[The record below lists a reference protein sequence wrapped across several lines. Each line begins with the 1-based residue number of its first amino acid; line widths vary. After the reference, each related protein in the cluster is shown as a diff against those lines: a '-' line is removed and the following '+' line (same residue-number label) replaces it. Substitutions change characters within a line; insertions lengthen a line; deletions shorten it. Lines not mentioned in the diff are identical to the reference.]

1 MKISSINNFNNIK
14 YSNTKNNLP
23 YLKNNQIVSY
33 KNYAKMPSTNQYLA
47 INPAFTGGYSLSLLE
62 TVKNLNDASYP
73 PDIKALAQEVLDN
86 GNPENKTLINVHKAK
101 YGKINQM
108 KSLDEVKAA
117 YPEFNDVLSD
127 ENVQYNAN
135 SFIDDVRNG
144 KLEWFDE
151 DTDLALQLLQMYWA
165 DGFSINDLK
174 EYTNGKDIDGTFKK
188 LNIPKLNST
197 YANVLKLSDKKYNER
212 FTSEMYKRLKGIE
225 RKKAEKRDGV
235 YIPRG
240 PMPDEQK
247 KKISEGLI
255 KHYAEH
261 PEKLIEMSE
270 RMKQYYKEHPEER
283 ENLSD
288 VLEISWNLRE
298 ARSVRKALSKFLS
311 KKDITPDEFAKLN
324 LTENKMEG
332 NTLKDFWNRMPWAKK
347 QWSACMTKGWEIH
360 RKQKEKEEDKKN
372 LISIAMYPPSMER
385 NMISW
390 FKSNGYNLDKIDDL
404 KAYVRLDG
412 REMPSRDKY
421 TSKAVS
427 AYLNEFDKNGEIQ
440 ASMLH
445 LCLLRSFGDIY
456 YSKTLSDA
464 TRIATCEYLMDEL
477 QMEPDKAD
485 VNEMT
490 ISDVTNIYARI
501 YSMASEDGV
510 KEIIDILENNLEKSY
525 LAVQKRNVI
534 PARKAKNKA
543 DNVANVLQ
551 NLIRLRKE
559 GFLAPECDKA
569 GDYIIIPKTMQ
580 LEIAEMMNNITDAE
594 TLDKMVLEYV
604 SAADNYNMI
613 KDACQL
619 SVLSTLSELL
629 KEARKDDCPQE
640 EKDVI
645 YAIKNYVF
653 SKYIDEAG
661 NFINIQMRDLASYF
675 TNIVNVAKQTGCAD
689 IAQKFWDNF
698 DSVYCEIKDSNTSNI
713 VFERIINN
721 FLSQYTSESL

>member
-212 FTSEMYKRLKGIE
+212 FTSEMSKRLKGIE

-283 ENLSD
+283 EN
-288 VLEISWNLRE
+288 EE
-298 ARSVRKALSKFLS
+298 G
-311 KKDITPDEFAKLN
+311 KKK
-324 LTENKMEG
+324 
-332 NTLKDFWNRMPWAKK
+332 
-347 QWSACMTKGWEIH
+347 
-360 RKQKEKEEDKKN
+360 
-372 LISIAMYPPSMER
+372 
-385 NMISW
+385 
-390 FKSNGYNLDKIDDL
+390 
-404 KAYVRLDG
+404 
-412 REMPSRDKY
+412 
-421 TSKAVS
+421 
-427 AYLNEFDKNGEIQ
+427 
-440 ASMLH
+440 
-445 LCLLRSFGDIY
+445 
-456 YSKTLSDA
+456 
-464 TRIATCEYLMDEL
+464 
-477 QMEPDKAD
+477 
-485 VNEMT
+485 
-490 ISDVTNIYARI
+490 
-501 YSMASEDGV
+501 
-510 KEIIDILENNLEKSY
+510 
-525 LAVQKRNVI
+525 
-534 PARKAKNKA
+534 
-543 DNVANVLQ
+543 
-551 NLIRLRKE
+551 
-559 GFLAPECDKA
+559 
-569 GDYIIIPKTMQ
+569 
-580 LEIAEMMNNITDAE
+580 
-594 TLDKMVLEYV
+594 
-604 SAADNYNMI
+604 
-613 KDACQL
+613 
-619 SVLSTLSELL
+619 
-629 KEARKDDCPQE
+629 
-640 EKDVI
+640 
-645 YAIKNYVF
+645 
-653 SKYIDEAG
+653 
-661 NFINIQMRDLASYF
+661 
-675 TNIVNVAKQTGCAD
+675 
-689 IAQKFWDNF
+689 
-698 DSVYCEIKDSNTSNI
+698 
-713 VFERIINN
+713 
-721 FLSQYTSESL
+721 